1 MMKNKI
7 SKHISIAR
15 HIVDGSLTIDSVKE
29 FKSILRIFPND
40 PALHRVYAD
49 LLTRKKT
56 TRAAMASYRKA
67 ATLYIESGMMLQA
80 IVCKFLE
87 WRLEA
92 PSRQNAQ
99 RFYQALNG
107 GKYHET
113 PLNIFLNNLSFSEF
127 TALINQ
133 MKRVRLPAGKT
144 IKKIGEQE
152 KFLFFIAA
160 GNLKATTLHPLVKGQ
175 KEPDKSETY
184 LTENDFFGDIYP
196 FDSDNLSQSY
206 FETTTAVELIKISNS
221 AFKRICKKFPNI
233 ELGIIDLLKARS
245 DADGEAILRK
255 VRQTGRRILP
265 IKIDMEIYPGESG
278 HQPIVLDGYSRDVSI
293 GGMCIVIDAGYAHV
307 PFMYKDIKNSRIQI
321 SMASEAMTISVSGKI
336 VWSKDIEFEGR
347 KSVALGIQYLN
358 MSPKLS
364 GLMVVFADILKGSE

>member
-1 MMKNKI
+1 MKNKI

-15 HIVDGSLTIDSVKE
+15 HIIDGSLTIDSVKE

-49 LLTRKKT
+49 LLTRKKI
-56 TRAAMASYRKA
+56 TRSAIASYRKA

-80 IVCKFLE
+80 IVCKILE

-92 PSRQNAQ
+92 PSRQKVR
-99 RFYQALNG
+99 RFYQTLNG

-113 PLNIFLNNLSFSEF
+113 PLNVFLNNLSFSEF
-127 TALINQ
+127 TAIINQ
-133 MKRVRLPAGKT
+133 MKRVRLAAGKT
-144 IKKIGEQE
+144 IKKMGELE
-152 KFLFFIAA
+152 NFLFFITA

-175 KEPDKSETY
+175 REPDKSETY

-196 FDSDNLSQSY
+196 FESDKLSQSY

-221 AFKRICKKFPNI
+221 ALKRICKKFPNI

-245 DADGEAILRK
+245 DANGEAILRK

-265 IKIDMEIYPGESG
+265 IKIDVQIYPGKSG
-278 HQPIVLDGYSRDVSI
+278 DHPIVLDGFTRDVSI

-307 PFMYKDIKNSRIQI
+307 PSMYQDLKNSRIQI

-336 VWSKDIEFEGR
+336 VWSKDIEFEGQ
-347 KSVALGIQYLN
+347 KSVALGIQYQN
-358 MSPKLS
+358 MSPKLC
-364 GLMVVFADILKGSE
+364 GLMVVFADILKGSD